1 MRASHKK
8 VIALINTPNRNSK
21 SIIPETKHL
30 IVAIF
35 YDTVKV
41 ERNDYKQHQNFVY
54 LNVNNGLLSHIKSN
68 PVDISVL
75 KINRPP

>member
-1 MRASHKK
+1 MSPSHKK
-8 VIALINTPNRNSK
+8 VIALINTSNRNSK

-41 ERNDYKQHQNFVY
+41 ERDDYKQHQNLVY
-54 LNVNNGLLSHIKSN
+54 LNVNNGLLSHTKSN